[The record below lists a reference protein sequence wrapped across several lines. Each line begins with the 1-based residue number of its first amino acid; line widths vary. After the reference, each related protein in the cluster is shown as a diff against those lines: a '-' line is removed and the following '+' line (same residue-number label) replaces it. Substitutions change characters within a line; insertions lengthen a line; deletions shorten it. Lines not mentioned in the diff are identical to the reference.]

1 MVKNK
6 ILFVAYSGPFPPN
19 DGKRQR
25 TFALLKA
32 LQERYFIDY
41 VVVDHKA
48 DFEAAQRSYLTDSVK
63 FYFIASEQTWFN
75 RIQKK
80 IGFQFIKNTAVS
92 LFIDNLIKANSYD
105 FVFTRYIPPVM
116 NIPEGV
122 RIIADIDDDFSEV
135 YSSRINKA
143 ANWFKKMRLCEI
155 YWINLIPYQR
165 MLRRLALSI
174 YVKKERRS
182 HATIILPNLPFQ
194 LLNGSQNVFKTC
206 LDLKILFVGK
216 LSYEPNLKGILWFLK
231 QVWPNLINAIP
242 NVYLTIISSTEVA
255 DLEFVDLI
263 KNYPQV
269 DLKINVADLV
279 DVYQQHAIVIAPVF
293 QGGGS
298 SIKIA
303 EALIMGRPVIT
314 TTFGGRGFEYVEH
327 KNYLTSI
334 DDPGQF
340 KTCILSLLD
349 DVESLEKNQKNIYL
363 WAQAQ
368 YSFDKW
374 KEVLLSALK
383 DIAAGQSRG

>member
-1 MVKNK
+1 MKKNK
-6 ILFVAYSGPFPPN
+6 ILFVAHSGPLPPN

-25 TFALLKA
+25 TYALLKA
-32 LQERYFIDY
+32 LEERYFIDY

-63 FYFIASEQTWFN
+63 FYFIASEQTLLN

-92 LFIDNLIKANSYD
+92 LFLDNLIKASSYD
-105 FVFTRYIPPVM
+105 FVFTRYIPPVI
-116 NIPEGV
+116 NIPKGV

-135 YSSRINKA
+135 YSSRINKETS
-143 ANWFKKMRLCEI
+143 WFKKLRLWEI
-155 YWINLIPYQR
+155 YWINLIPYRR
-165 MLRRLALSI
+165 MLQRLALSI
-174 YVKKERRS
+174 YVKEERRS
-182 HATIILPNLPFQ
+182 QNTIILPNLPFQ
-194 LLNGSQNVFKTC
+194 LLNENQNVFKAC
-206 LDLKILFVGK
+206 MDLKILFVGK

-269 DLKINVADLV
+269 ELKINVTDLV
-279 DVYQQHAIVIAPVF
+279 EVYQQHAIVIAPVF

-303 EALIMGRPVIT
+303 EALLMGRPVIT
-314 TTFGGRGFEYVEH
+314 TTFGGRGYEELITNQFVYCADQSADFAVQIKLLFQDVNKLIETQYCIY
-327 KNYLTSI
+327 KWAQLNY
-334 DDPGQF
+334 
-340 KTCILSLLD
+340 SLLSWGD
-349 DVESLEKNQKNIYL
+349 HFVNDIKGNLTGSLK
-363 WAQAQ
+363 
-368 YSFDKW
+368 
-374 KEVLLSALK
+374 
-383 DIAAGQSRG
+383 